1 MKMLDKPQNLHIKKT
16 NQKQGDNLE
25 SSQRK
30 KKHKNF
36 KGIKKKKKLKA
47 AFFTEVILNK
57 RN

>member
-36 KGIKKKKKLKA
+36 KGIKKKK
-47 AFFTEVILNK
+47 N
-57 RN
+57 